1 MARTK
6 KDSIHYVDNKKLY
19 TEMVKFINGYREAIE
34 KGEQTPRI
42 PAYIGACI
50 MKISNKL
57 ANRPNFIGYSY
68 REEMISDGVEN
79 CIQYLHNFDPEKSTN
94 PFSYFTT
101 IIWFAFLRRI
111 NKEQKQQYI
120 KQKITVNSYMM
131 NTLVEQG
138 NDSKH
143 FNSAAVEM
151 FNNDMSPELVAKF
164 EPPKKEKKP
173 KAKKGVENFVGED
186 NEQD

>member
-1 MARTK
+1 
-6 KDSIHYVDNKKLY
+6 
-19 TEMVKFINGYREAIE
+19 MVKFIREYKDAVT
-34 KGEQTPRI
+34 KGKETPRV
-42 PAYIGACI
+42 PDYIGVCI
-50 MKISNKL
+50 MKIANKL

-68 REEMISDGVEN
+68 RDEFISDGVEN

-101 IIWFAFLRRI
+101 IIWYAFLRRI

-120 KQKITVNSYMM
+120 KQKATVHSYTF
-131 NTLVEQG
+131 NTLV
-138 NDSKH
+138 DSGMDPKH
-143 FNSAAVEM
+143 FSSQAVEL

-173 KAKKGVENFVGED
+173 RAKKGVEKFVGED